1 MENCD
6 QRRINRAIGNEIIAN
21 FWVKCVSPKFL
32 LIYNAYIRNIIRS
45 KRMIYT
51 VYDNIFLFQKSN
63 ACLHSYVHYLYI
75 LPHVAATSNSCENPI
90 SQLYRGWW
98 AHIYGSILLQSAFK
112 YKWAFNL
119 SINILYIITSHSI
132 KAHLYGNILI
142 FLQHRIPSL
151 STQLTHDEDDF
162 CTSFIGK

>member
-21 FWVKCVSPKFL
+21 FWVKCVSPKYV
-32 LIYNAYIRNIIRS
+32 LIYITYIQKNISQRI
-45 KRMIYT
+45 IYT
-51 VYDNIFLFQKSN
+51 IYNNIFLFQESN
-63 ACLHSYVHYLYI
+63 ACLYSYVYYLYI

-112 YKWAFNL
+112 YNWAFNF
-119 SINILYIITSHSI
+119 SIDILYIN
-132 KAHLYGNILI
+132 L
-142 FLQHRIPSL
+142 R
-151 STQLTHDEDDF
+151 D
-162 CTSFIGK
+162 

>member
-21 FWVKCVSPKFL
+21 FWVKCVSPKL
-32 LIYNAYIRNIIRS
+32 LSIYNTYIIIRS

-98 AHIYGSILLQSAFK
+98 AHIYGNILLQSAFK
-112 YKWAFNL
+112 YKWAFK
-119 SINILYIITSHSI
+119 ITSHSI

>member
-1 MENCD
+1 M
-6 QRRINRAIGNEIIAN
+6 RKSKISINIQQVR
-21 FWVKCVSPKFL
+21 PT
-32 LIYNAYIRNIIRS
+32 IIRS
-45 KRMIYT
+45 RRIIYT
-51 VYDNIFLFQKSN
+51 VYNNMFLFQESN
-63 ACLHSYVHYLYI
+63 ACLYSYVYYLYI

-112 YKWAFNL
+112 YNWAFNF
-119 SINILYIITSHSI
+119 SKITSHSI
-132 KAHLYGNILI
+132 KAHLYGDMLI